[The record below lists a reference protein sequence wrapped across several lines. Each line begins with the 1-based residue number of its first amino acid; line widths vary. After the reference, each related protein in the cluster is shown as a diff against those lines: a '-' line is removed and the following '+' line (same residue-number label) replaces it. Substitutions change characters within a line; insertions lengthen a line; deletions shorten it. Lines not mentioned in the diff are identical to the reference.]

1 MKNKFLIINL
11 ILLLITFAL
20 SGCSSIEQKLGFK
33 NTDFEYINNGTI
45 DKIVIKN
52 SRDKGFTFVITDQT
66 KLKNLYKIFSS
77 ASIASEKTSLD
88 PDYIIEIHE
97 LPDTVHKFNYII
109 GLNKG
114 DGGNFYSDEKAYNV
128 SSRLEN
134 DVFSYFED
142 YRKPKDFNIVYY
154 DTILKAVDKFN
165 EDSSNKAKVT
175 LNIRDDVDIQKFLT
189 SVELR
194 DFKDRV
200 KDKLEIIDAPT
211 DSGEFIMKVDT
222 LGYINNTD
230 NNKLTSIYKAVITF
244 TDSKT
249 NNIKKY
255 YIYNEYSGSKW
266 KYHISDKLDDSTDY
280 NKKKDFSY

>member
-1 MKNKFLIINL
+1 MKSKFFKINIILLTLII
-11 ILLLITFAL
+11 IL

-33 NTDFEYINNGTI
+33 NNSFEYIKNGTV

-52 SRDKGFTFVITDQT
+52 SRDKGFTFVITDQN
-66 KLKNLYKIFSS
+66 KLKNLYNIFSS
-77 ASIASEKTSLD
+77 ANKTSSKTSLD
-88 PDYIIEIHE
+88 SDYVIEIHE

-109 GLNKG
+109 GLSKG
-114 DGGNFYSDEKAYNV
+114 DGGNFYSEDEAFYV

-154 DTILKAVDKFN
+154 DTIVKALDKFN
-165 EDSSNKAKVT
+165 EDSGNKAKVT

-194 DFKDRV
+194 DFSKRAE
-200 KDKLEIIDAPT
+200 DKLEVIDSAT

-222 LGYINNTD
+222 LGYLNTTD
-230 NNKLTSIYKAVITF
+230 NNEFTSMYKAVITF

-249 NNIKKY
+249 SNIKKY
-255 YIYNEYSGSKW
+255 YVYNTYEDSKW
-266 KYHISDKLDDSTDY
+266 KYKIMDKLTEDMKEKFNY
-280 NKKKDFSY
+280 